1 MKRALDLF
9 VASCVL
15 LCLCIPLLALAWRV
29 RSKLGSPVFF
39 TQTRPGLNGKPFKM
53 IKFRS
58 MTDARGGDGQV
69 LSAAQARFHAAHCA
83 RRTRLGRGLS
93 GFMPIFSSI
102 VLLFGMTIFSA
113 LFTDSQSRLFIWL
126 FGQPVRAYH
135 LSELR
140 RFMGLGSASL
150 QRELNRLATAGLVD
164 SQTVGNMRRF
174 QANPKSPV
182 FAELVALTRKT
193 LGTVPILRDALLPL
207 MPDLLAAWVYGS
219 VAKQTDTARS
229 DIDIML
235 VGNNLLLSNVLAC
248 LVPAEAQL
256 GRKINPSCYSPEEFE
271 RRRAEPDSF
280 VNRVLSQPI
289 LALIGDAHEPARAG

>member
-1 MKRALDLF
+1 M
-9 VASCVL
+9 S
-15 LCLCIPLLALAWRV
+15 
-29 RSKLGSPVFF
+29 
-39 TQTRPGLNGKPFKM
+39 
-53 IKFRS
+53 
-58 MTDARGGDGQV
+58 
-69 LSAAQARFHAAHCA
+69 
-83 RRTRLGRGLS
+83 
-93 GFMPIFSSI
+93 IFS
-102 VLLFGMTIFSA
+102 G

-126 FGQPVRAYH
+126 FGQPERAYH

-140 RFMGLGSASL
+140 RLTGLGSASL
-150 QRELNRLATAGLVD
+150 QRELNRLAAAGLVD

-193 LGTVPILRDALLPL
+193 LGTVPVLRDALSPL

-229 DIDIML
+229 DVDVML
-235 VGNNLLLSNVLAC
+235 VGNDLLLSKVLTC

-256 GRKINPSCYSPEEFE
+256 GRKINPTCYSPEEFE

-280 VNRVLSQPI
+280 LNRVLSQPV
-289 LALIGDAHEPARAG
+289 LALIGDARELARAG